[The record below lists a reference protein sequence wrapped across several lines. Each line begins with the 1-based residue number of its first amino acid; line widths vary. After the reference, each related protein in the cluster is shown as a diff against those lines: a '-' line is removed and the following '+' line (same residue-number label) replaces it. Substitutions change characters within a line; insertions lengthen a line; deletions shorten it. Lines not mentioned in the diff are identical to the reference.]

1 MEAEKI
7 FKETAELYKQPEK
20 LNSKNNN
27 VIPELFIKK
36 YYLKNKEIKF

>member
-7 FKETAELYKQPEK
+7 FKETAELYKQPKK
-20 LNSKNNN
+20 LNSDNN

-36 YYLKNKEIKF
+36 YYLKNKE